1 MSKINNLAGQKF
13 GKVTVLSFDKIK
25 NNRSYWICQCDCGKV
40 FSRRSDIIK
49 RKDVKSCG
57 CYKKE
62 NNKTIGI
69 KHGDCKRNK
78 INPIY
83 RIWQGMKDRCYNKN
97 NPNNVH
103 WLGRGIKMCDEWKNN
118 YLEFKKWAIEN
129 GYKKGLSI
137 DRIDV
142 NGNYEPNNCRWVS
155 QEEQNKNTTRTM
167 HIKYKGQS
175 YTIPEFAKIFNI
187 HPETVRYW
195 LVLKKR
201 SLNEFIKHFGGDV
214 E

>member
-1 MSKINNLAGQKF
+1 
-13 GKVTVLSFDKIK
+13 
-25 NNRSYWICQCDCGKV
+25 
-40 FSRRSDIIK
+40 
-49 RKDVKSCG
+49 
-57 CYKKE
+57 
-62 NNKTIGI
+62 
-69 KHGDCKRNK
+69 
-78 INPIY
+78 
-83 RIWQGMKDRCYNKN
+83 
-97 NPNNVH
+97 
-103 WLGRGIKMCDEWKNN
+103 MCDEWKNN

-214 E
+214 EWKGYY